1 MTQHATI
8 ASQLTSRIRAN
19 SWLVETTLILTGSLL
34 IALSAQVAVPL
45 AFSPVPVTGQTFAVL
60 LIGALF
66 GSRRGAA
73 TVIVYLIE
81 GACGLPFFAERTGSA
96 AILLGPTGGYLIG
109 FVGAAYLTGWLAE
122 RGWDRGL
129 FSTAAAM
136 VLGNMVIY
144 ITGLAWLSSFVGL
157 ENVLAL
163 GLYPFVPGAIVKIAL
178 AAMLLPTAWKLI
190 RRI

>member
-122 RGWDRGL
+122 HGWDRGL
-129 FSTAAAM
+129 LSTAAAM
-136 VLGNMVIY
+136 VLGNVVIY

>member
-45 AFSPVPVTGQTFAVL
+45 AFSPVPVTAQTFVVL

-73 TVIVYLIE
+73 TVIAYLSE
-81 GACGLPFFAERTGSA
+81 GACGLPFFAEGTGSA

-129 FSTAAAM
+129 LSTAAAM
-136 VLGNMVIY
+136 VLGNVVIY
-144 ITGLAWLSSFVGL
+144 ITGLAWLSSFVGS
-157 ENVLAL
+157 ENVLSL
-163 GLYPFVPGAIVKIAL
+163 GFYPFIPGAVVKIAL

-190 RRI
+190 RRF

>member
-19 SWLVETTLILTGSLL
+19 SWLVETTLILTGSVL

-73 TVIVYLIE
+73 TVIAYLIE

>member
-19 SWLVETTLILTGSLL
+19 SWHVETTLILTGSVL

-144 ITGLAWLSSFVGL
+144 ITGLAWLSSFVGSG
-157 ENVLAL
+157 NVLAL
-163 GLYPFVPGAIVKIAL
+163 GLYPFIPGAIVKIAL

-190 RRI
+190 R